1 MNEQSNKKFSTGE
14 RMAFFVF
21 VLTLALYFLNIILG
35 KAAVQWGWD
44 VFYLGSISE
53 FLLLLVTS
61 ISFVVV
67 ALQREAKVKNNN
79 Q

>member
-1 MNEQSNKKFSTGE
+1 MSKQINKTYSTGE

-21 VLTLALYFLNIILG
+21 VVTLALYFLNVILG
-35 KAAVQWGWD
+35 KASIQWGWD

-53 FLLLLVTS
+53 FLLLVATS

-67 ALQREAKVKNNN
+67 ALHREAKANTKN

>member
-1 MNEQSNKKFSTGE
+1 MSKQTNKTDSTGE
-14 RMAFFVF
+14 RMALFVF
-21 VLTLALYFLNIILG
+21 VITLALYFLNVILG
-35 KAAVQWGWD
+35 KASIQWGWD

-53 FLLLLVTS
+53 FLLLLATS

-67 ALQREAKVKNNN
+67 ALHREAKANIKN